1 MLTNMYSRYNIYFHI
16 ESYKNSRYSHNKR
29 KGKQCVQHVEVC
41 HGSLNDHSGLRV
53 WSIQR
58 TVLLLTQ
65 TVSWQSVW
73 SLNLPWGPRD
83 LFWLIIKIL
92 SEERGLLLSL
102 GIKESKS
109 PGFREPTVALV
120 PKEHFTCF
128 LLKAQKALWWSITLS
143 FLLCLSHTFITWP
156 VGILGGSYK

>member
-1 MLTNMYSRYNIYFHI
+1 MTKLNAYSSRY
-16 ESYKNSRYSHNKR
+16 KHNER
-29 KGKQCVQHVEVC
+29 KGKQYVWHVEVC
-41 HGSLNDHSGLRV
+41 HGSLNDHSGLCV
-53 WSIQR
+53 QSIQR

-73 SLNLPWGPRD
+73 SLNLPQGPRD

-109 PGFREPTVALV
+109 PDFREPTVASV
-120 PKEHFTCF
+120 PKERFACF
-128 LLKAQKALWWSITLS
+128 LLKAQKSLWWSSTLS

-156 VGILGGSYK
+156 VGILGGSSK